1 MLHNNEKFMFEPPDA
16 GSAAAGRRTSTGGAM
31 LGAVLDTLAD
41 RFRLAF
47 FSVHLAPN
55 MEVVHHLRATGRL
68 LRVAL
73 RAGEGILSEEKIE
86 STCNEIK
93 WLHGQLGVVRELDVL
108 TDDVLAP
115 LRAAYPQDR
124 ALAALAERVR
134 RERLAAAKKL
144 QKAVDSTRSARLLA
158 ALDDWQKAGFG
169 PMSGRDQG
177 RPARRVANAAL
188 DRAHARVRKALGK
201 ATGGDLAE
209 LHAARK
215 SVKRFGDLMRLFA
228 FLYPRGMP
236 RPLRAAVGNLR
247 DGLGEI
253 QDADTSVR
261 LVRRL
266 LRGRGSALNRAGNL
280 VLGYEAR
287 RLADAQR
294 RFPRLN
300 KAFKRA
306 EKFWN

>member
-1 MLHNNEKFMFEPPDA
+1 MFARPEAGSDA
-16 GSAAAGRRTSTGGAM
+16 GGRKSATGGEM
-31 LGAVLDTLAD
+31 LVAVLDTLAD

-47 FSVHLAPN
+47 FSVHLSPN
-55 MEVVHHLRATGRL
+55 AEVVHHLRATGRL

-73 RAGEGILSEEKIE
+73 RAGEGVLSEEKIE
-86 STCNEIK
+86 SVCNEIK

-108 TDDVLAP
+108 AGDVLAP

-134 RERLAAAKKL
+134 RERLAAAKTL
-144 QKAVDSTRSARLLA
+144 QKAVDSPRSARLLA
-158 ALDDWQKAGFG
+158 ALDDWRKAGFG
-169 PMSGRDQG
+169 PMSGRNQD
-177 RPARRVANAAL
+177 RPARRVASAAL
-188 DRAHARVRKALGK
+188 DRAHSRTRKALGK
-201 ATGGDLAE
+201 AARGDVAE

-215 SVKRFGDLMRLFA
+215 SSKRLGDLMRLFA

-236 RPLRAAVGNLR
+236 RPLRRAVGDLR

-261 LVRRL
+261 VVRKL
-266 LRGRGSALNRAGNL
+266 LRGRGSALGRAGYL

-287 RLADAQR
+287 RLADAQA
-294 RFPRLN
+294 RFPRLH

>member
-1 MLHNNEKFMFEPPDA
+1 MLHNNDKFMFGPPDA
-16 GSAAAGRRTSTGGAM
+16 GAGGGGRTSTGGAM

-47 FSVHLAPN
+47 FSAHLDPN

-73 RAGEGILSEEKIE
+73 RAGEGVLSEEKIE
-86 STCNEIK
+86 SVCSEIK
-93 WLHGQLGVVRELDVL
+93 WLHGQLGFVRELDVL
-108 TDDVLAP
+108 TEDVLTP

-124 ALAALAERVR
+124 ALAALTERVR
-134 RERLAAAKKL
+134 RERVAAAKKL
-144 QKAVDSTRSARLLA
+144 QKAVDSPRSARLLA
-158 ALDDWQKAGFG
+158 ALDAWQKAGFG
-169 PMSGRDQG
+169 PMSGRNED

-188 DRAHARVRKALGK
+188 DRAHGRVRKALDK
-201 ATGGDLAE
+201 AAKGDVAE

-215 SVKRFGDLMRLFA
+215 SSKRLGDLMRLFA

-236 RPLRAAVGNLR
+236 RPLRTAVGSLR
-247 DGLGEI
+247 DGLGEV
-253 QDADTSVR
+253 QDSATSVR
-261 LVRRL
+261 VVRKL
-266 LRGRGSALNRAGNL
+266 LRGRGSQISRAGNL

>member
-16 GSAAAGRRTSTGGAM
+16 GAAAGSKSVTGGEM
-31 LGAVLDTLAD
+31 LAAVLDTLAD

-47 FSVHLAPN
+47 FSAHLDPN
-55 MEVVHHLRATGRL
+55 MEVVHHLRTTGRL

-73 RAGEGILSEEKIE
+73 RAGEGLLPEEKIE
-86 STCNEIK
+86 FICNEIK
-93 WLHGQLGVVRELDVL
+93 WLHGQLGFVRELDVL
-108 TDDVLAP
+108 ADDVLAP

-124 ALAALAERVR
+124 ALAALTERVR
-134 RERLAAAKKL
+134 RERLAAARKL

-158 ALDDWQKAGFG
+158 ALDDWQKAGFS

-177 RPARRVANAAL
+177 RPGRRVANAAL

-247 DGLGEI
+247 DGLGEV